1 MRKLIRAKVRFKGL
15 SVGLD
20 IHKKFIQFSVMD
32 RKGNEIE
39 HGQVRS
45 TAEELKKL
53 VERLTAK
60 DAVQFSLEACGCFI
74 WIFDHLAEQI
84 GKQFVHVAHPAKLAA
99 VKSREKNDS
108 NDAWWLAYQLYEGT
122 LPEAMVAE
130 GPLRELRIAT
140 RELRWYTDTR
150 SDAMRRI
157 RSHLALM
164 GKLIPGDFLSSQCKR
179 QTTRKIIKEVQG
191 NRGLAL
197 KRLWKTVRQA
207 SRVIV
212 EWKAQVAELV
222 KNLAEVKLMKNELP
236 GFGTTVSSTV
246 FAELGLPQ
254 RFRSAKAY
262 AKSTGLTSGY
272 RNTGGKTTK
281 IEMTREGSPHAR
293 WALTRAIIG
302 CMRCKKGIG
311 AQVRAWV
318 EERSQHRVKKKVI
331 VAAARKL
338 AEGVWRL
345 FAMGEAFDLARAFP
359 VKAPIS
365 AQR

>member
-20 IHKKFIQFSVMD
+20 VHKKFIQFSVMD

-39 HGQVRS
+39 LGRVRS
-45 TAEELKKL
+45 TEDELKNL
-53 VERLTAK
+53 VERLKAK
-60 DAVQFSLEACGCFI
+60 DAVQCSLEACGCFI
-74 WIFDHLAEQI
+74 WIFDQLVEQI
-84 GKQFVHVAHPAKLAA
+84 GREFVHVAHPSKLAA
-99 VKSREKNDS
+99 AKSREKNDA

-130 GPLRELRIAT
+130 GALRELRIAT
-140 RELRWYTDTR
+140 REVRWWTDTR

-157 RSHLALM
+157 RSHLAQA
-164 GKLIPGDFLSSQCKR
+164 GKSIPKDFLSSCSKR
-179 QTTRKIIKEVQG
+179 QITREIMEEVTG

-197 KRLWKTVRQA
+197 KRLWKSVRQA

-212 EWKAQVAELV
+212 EWRAQVEELTG
-222 KNLAEVKLMKNELP
+222 NIPEVKLMKNEMP
-236 GFGTTVSSTV
+236 GFGTTISSTV
-246 FAELGLPQ
+246 FAELGSPQ

-272 RNTGGKTTK
+272 RHSGGKTQN
-281 IEMTREGSPHAR
+281 IAMTREGSPHAR
-293 WALTRAIIG
+293 WALTRAVIS
-302 CMRCKKGIG
+302 CMRCKKGAG
-311 AQVRAWV
+311 AQIRAWIV
-318 EERSQHRVKKKVI
+318 QRSQHRVKKKMI

-345 FAMGEAFDLARAFP
+345 FAMGEAFDLRRALP
-359 VKAPIS
+359 VRAPVS
-365 AQR
+365 T

>member
-20 IHKKFIQFSVMD
+20 VHKKFIQFSVMD

-39 HGQVRS
+39 HGQIRS
-45 TAEELKKL
+45 TPEELQKL
-53 VERLTAK
+53 VERLKAK
-60 DAVQFSLEACGCFI
+60 DAVQFSLEACGCFL
-74 WIFDHLAEQI
+74 WIFDHLAAQT
-84 GKQFVHVAHPAKLAA
+84 GKEFVHVAHPAKLAA
-99 VKSREKNDS
+99 IKSREKNDVK
-108 NDAWWLAYQLYEGT
+108 DAWWLAYQLYEGT

-130 GPLRELRIAT
+130 GALRELRIAT
-140 RELRWYTDTR
+140 RELRWFTDTR

-164 GKLIPGDFLSSQCKR
+164 GKSIPGDFLSSQCKR
-179 QTTRKIIKEVQG
+179 QTTRKVIREIKD

-207 SRVIV
+207 SRVIA
-212 EWKAQVAELV
+212 EWKAQVVELV
-222 KNLAEVKLMKNELP
+222 KTLSEVKLMKHEMP
-236 GFGTTVSSTV
+236 GFGTTISSTV
-246 FAELGLPQ
+246 FAELGTPQ

-272 RNTGGKTTK
+272 RNSGGKTTN
-281 IEMTREGSPHAR
+281 IAMTREGSPHAR
-293 WALTRAIIG
+293 WALTRAVIS
-302 CMRCKKGIG
+302 CLRCKKGAG

-318 EERSQHRVKKKVI
+318 QQRSQNRVKKKVI

-345 FAMGEAFDLARAFP
+345 FAMGEAFDLTRAFP
-359 VKAPIS
+359 VRASIS
-365 AQR
+365 K